1 MIDPRTGALILA
13 KARIGFDLTRSSFLS
28 TPMAKRSHCEDLRN
42 GWMHVHLQPE
52 VVGQVT
58 WGIDLVF
65 EAERLDGYR
74 LALVDPK
81 YGTSWDDWSEAS
93 NQQRSMCTRFAASC
107 APP

>member
-1 MIDPRTGALILA
+1 
-13 KARIGFDLTRSSFLS
+13 
-28 TPMAKRSHCEDLRN
+28 
-42 GWMHVHLQPE
+42 MHVHLQPE

-81 YGTSWDDWSEAS
+81 YGTSWDDWSEEWS
-93 NQQRSMCTRFAASC
+93 CPGFVDTQRGLR
-107 APP
+107 